1 MGIQVGTIF
10 KWMDP
15 DIEVGTDNDGDSCE
29 DGQCV
34 GIVTS
39 LPYCDESNPL
49 DKPTVMVKF
58 WEKCALHSQIDPE
71 GAGPYTLRF
80 IWQIGLLY

>member
-10 KWMDP
+10 KWYSADDMD
-15 DIEVGTDNDGDSCE
+15 DEGNSLEGCE

-34 GIVTS
+34 GIVLEVIDPPKT
-39 LPYCDESNPL
+39 DFFR
-49 DKPTVMVKF
+49 KPGVMVKF
-58 WEKCALHSQIDPE
+58 WEKCGNHAAIDPE
-71 GAGPYTLRF
+71 GAGPYELDY

>member
-10 KWMDP
+10 KWFDP
-15 DIEVGTDNDGDSCE
+15 DIEDGTDDGGESCK

-39 LPYCDESNPL
+39 LPYRDESNRL
-49 DKPTVMVKF
+49 DKPTVMVT
-58 WEKCALHSQIDPE
+58 WWQKCDLHGEIDPE
-71 GAGPYTLRF
+71 GTGPYTLRF